1 MGYRQEVKAQHFDCY
16 IMGSNPIT
24 PVWQDYAIFVFLL
37 AKSRRKTPFPHQ
49 RKAVK
54 SHRTARCGCSGVY
67 PTMPELTYFFRTG
80 PMQFHYNFLTPIT
93 HRCLHTILKAYT
105 EVYAILAYSS
115 VVERLTV
122 NQDVAGSIPA
132 MPVMST
138 LVQKPMS
145 AMEEQKLAVDIILL
159 LSTNID
165 NDGSGTVQ
173 QSPYELYKYSNKNNS
188 IRKQML

>member
-1 MGYRQEVKAQHFDCY
+1 M
-16 IMGSNPIT
+16 
-24 PVWQDYAIFVFLL
+24 
-37 AKSRRKTPFPHQ
+37 
-49 RKAVK
+49 
-54 SHRTARCGCSGVY
+54 
-67 PTMPELTYFFRTG
+67 
-80 PMQFHYNFLTPIT
+80 
-93 HRCLHTILKAYT
+93 HTILKAYT

-115 VVERLTV
+115 VIERLTV

-165 NDGSGTVQ
+165 NDGSGTV
-173 QSPYELYKYSNKNNS
+173 
-188 IRKQML
+188 

>member
-54 SHRTARCGCSGVY
+54 SRHKARCGCSGVY
-67 PTMPELTYFFRTG
+67 PTMPEPTCFFPHRL
-80 PMQFHYNFLTPIT
+80 YNSITTFTPIT

-115 VVERLTV
+115 VVERQTV
-122 NQDVAGSIPA
+122 NLQVVGSIPT
-132 MPVMST
+132 MPVGDVVST
-138 LVQKPMS
+138 LLVRLLQKC
-145 AMEEQKLAVDIILL
+145 
-159 LSTNID
+159 
-165 NDGSGTVQ
+165 
-173 QSPYELYKYSNKNNS
+173 
-188 IRKQML
+188 RC

>member
-1 MGYRQEVKAQHFDCY
+1 M
-16 IMGSNPIT
+16 
-24 PVWQDYAIFVFLL
+24 
-37 AKSRRKTPFPHQ
+37 
-49 RKAVK
+49 
-54 SHRTARCGCSGVY
+54 
-67 PTMPELTYFFRTG
+67 
-80 PMQFHYNFLTPIT
+80 T

-115 VVERLTV
+115 VVERLIV
-122 NQDVAGSIPA
+122 NQDVAGSMPA

-165 NDGSGTVQ
+165 NDGSGTV
-173 QSPYELYKYSNKNNS
+173 
-188 IRKQML
+188 

>member
-1 MGYRQEVKAQHFDCY
+1 MPSLFFFLRNRGEKLLSHTSGKLLR
-16 IMGSNPIT
+16 
-24 PVWQDYAIFVFLL
+24 AI
-37 AKSRRKTPFPHQ
+37 
-49 RKAVK
+49 
-54 SHRTARCGCSGVY
+54 ARLGVVVRVSI
-67 PTMPELTYFFRTG
+67 PRCPNLHTFFRTG
-80 PMQFHYNFLTPIT
+80 LMWFHYNFHTPMT

-145 AMEEQKLAVDIILL
+145 AMEEQRLAVDIILL

-165 NDGSGTVQ
+165 NDGSGTV
-173 QSPYELYKYSNKNNS
+173 
-188 IRKQML
+188 

>member
-1 MGYRQEVKAQHFDCY
+1 M
-16 IMGSNPIT
+16 
-24 PVWQDYAIFVFLL
+24 
-37 AKSRRKTPFPHQ
+37 
-49 RKAVK
+49 
-54 SHRTARCGCSGVY
+54 
-67 PTMPELTYFFRTG
+67 
-80 PMQFHYNFLTPIT
+80 T

-122 NQDVAGSIPA
+122 NQDVAGSIPT

-145 AMEEQKLAVDIILL
+145 AMEEQRLAVDIILL

-165 NDGSGTVQ
+165 NDGSGTV
-173 QSPYELYKYSNKNNS
+173 
-188 IRKQML
+188 